1 MPVGRGK
8 ENTQV
13 SRAAFLFSAGLV
25 LFIDQITKALAKA
38 FLVPGSSR
46 PVLPPIFYLT
56 LVENQGIAFG
66 LFQKGDKILLW
77 VITLSIAA
85 LAVIGLNSKKMN
97 SKTLWALSLILGGA
111 LGNWID
117 RMRFEAVT
125 DFLDFRVWPVF
136 NMADTAISIGV
147 GLFLLDL
154 LKKDA
159 SRTS

>member
-13 SRAAFLFSAGLV
+13 ISRGAFLFSAGLI

-46 PVLPPIFYLT
+46 PVLPPVFYLT

-66 LFQKGDKILLW
+66 LFQRGEKLLLVIITISIL
-77 VITLSIAA
+77 A
-85 LAVIGLNSKKMN
+85 LMVVGLRSKSMTP
-97 SKTLWALSLILGGA
+97 KTQWAMSLILGGA
-111 LGNWID
+111 VGNWID
-117 RMRFEAVT
+117 RIRLGAVT

-136 NMADTAISIGV
+136 NIADTAISIGV

-154 LKKDA
+154 LRKDA
-159 SRTS
+159 S

>member
-13 SRAAFLFSAGLV
+13 VSRGVFLFSAGLV

-38 FLVPGSSR
+38 LLVPGSSR
-46 PVLPPIFYLT
+46 PVLPPVFYLT

-66 LFQKGDKILLW
+66 LFQRGEKLLLAIITISIL
-77 VITLSIAA
+77 A
-85 LAVIGLNSKKMN
+85 LMVVGLRSKSMTP
-97 SKTLWALSLILGGA
+97 KTQWAMSLILGGA
-111 LGNWID
+111 VGNWID
-117 RMRFEAVT
+117 RIRLGAVT

-136 NMADTAISIGV
+136 NIADTAISIGV

-154 LKKDA
+154 LRKDA
-159 SRTS
+159 P